1 MTHCIIEASL
11 ATSLY
16 SYPFQRGWLDTPDW
30 LILRD
35 RVTPDQL
42 EEGDACALIDAID
55 ATRLL
60 DSFSVITDV
69 GLVSTHRGTIN
80 MRTVQRP
87 DEVENAVV
95 QLGEVSSTAEAL
107 ARATIYHFYGI
118 DVMDW
123 NRSNQ
128 DSDVSVVEGPDAL
141 RSGGDAY
148 MEDLVR
154 AWFILTSLALPS
166 HLLIAPRDLLGRDQE
181 GVKEMV
187 RQLRRSVEV
196 SSERRR
202 ELRRNLSEDL
212 EIDRELLTE
221 FLNDQKPRLTRSAR
235 KGWLDLTN
243 RAARAM
249 DLPVGPDPD
258 VVTFGLA
265 GEE

>member
-1 MTHCIIEASL
+1 MAHCIIEANVT
-11 ATSLY
+11 TSLY

-30 LILRD
+30 LVLRD
-35 RVTPDQL
+35 RVTL
-42 EEGDACALIDAID
+42 EQVESGDACALINAID

-60 DSFSVITDV
+60 DSCSVITDV
-69 GLVSTHRGTIN
+69 ALVSTHHGAVN
-80 MRTVQRP
+80 MRTTQRP

-95 QLGEVSSTAEAL
+95 QLSDVSSTAEAL

-128 DSDVSVVEGPDAL
+128 EADVRVLEGSESL
-141 RSGGDAY
+141 RSDEDGFS
-148 MEDLVR
+148 EDLVR
-154 AWFILTSLALPS
+154 AWFILTSMAVPS
-166 HLLIAPRDLLGRDQE
+166 HILVAPRDLLDRDQE
-181 GVKEMV
+181 GVREMV
-187 RQLRRSVEV
+187 SLLRRSVDV
-196 SSERRR
+196 SNERRR

-212 EIDRELLTE
+212 GIDRDLLTE

-243 RAARAM
+243 RVARAM
-249 DLPVGPDPD
+249 DLPVGPSPD

-265 GEE
+265 SDE